1 MNWINLTSTNQLD
14 ELMQDSNTS
23 PVLIFKHSTSCSI
36 SRATL
41 DRLERNWGI
50 EGGPKTYFLDILSHR
65 NISNEIAEK
74 FNVQHE
80 SPQVLIIEQ
89 GKSVYDNSH
98 FDINYKDIKAQLQ
111 LATNRITN

>member
-1 MNWINLTSTNQLD
+1 MNWHNLTDSNQLE
-14 ELMQDSNTS
+14 ELVQESNTH

-41 DRLERNWGI
+41 DRLERNWNI
-50 EGGPKTYFLDILSHR
+50 EKGAKAYLLDLLSHR
-65 NISNEIAEK
+65 NISNSIAEK

-89 GKSVYDNSH
+89 EKSVYDKSH
-98 FDINYKDIKAQLQ
+98 FDINYKDIKTQLQ
-111 LATNRITN
+111 LVAD